1 MNKTIVNNLKKR
13 LEGAKGSWVEE
24 LPNVLW
30 VYQTTPKRSTG
41 KTPFLVTYG
50 TEAVIPIEIR
60 LSSPRVACFM
70 QGHNN
75 EGLVGSLDALE
86 ERRDMVSIQLAS
98 YQQRLSQGYNKRV
111 RSQEFVPG
119 NLILQRAVGSM
130 KDQSAEKLA
139 PNWEGP
145 YQVTVAAGTRAY
157 YLEDQEERP
166 LLRPWNIYN
175 LRKYYQ

>member
-1 MNKTIVNNLKKR
+1 M
-13 LEGAKGSWVEE
+13 
-24 LPNVLW
+24 
-30 VYQTTPKRSTG
+30 
-41 KTPFLVTYG
+41 
-50 TEAVIPIEIR
+50 
-60 LSSPRVACFM
+60 
-70 QGHNN
+70 
-75 EGLVGSLDALE
+75 
-86 ERRDMVSIQLAS
+86 
-98 YQQRLSQGYNKRV
+98 
-111 RSQEFVPG
+111 PG

-145 YQVTVAAGTRAY
+145 YQVTVAAGTGAC